1 MGEGS
6 LRNRKSGFSCFHT
19 GSVTLNKAFPLSGLW
34 LPHLGDSGSLLPSA
48 PPGALM
54 KSISTTKP
62 GAHLSDGGRW
72 REGEGRDVN
81 KMAGDRVLLP
91 TSPPRSLQGEELSS
105 GSLSEQATGQT
116 PSSTCAACQ
125 QHVHLVQR
133 YLADGRL
140 YHRHCFR

>member
-1 MGEGS
+1 MGLGGQEPVGGLPKGEEEGAGAAKGKELHSQELPALGEGS

-54 KSISTTKP
+54 KSISTTKT

-72 REGEGRDVN
+72 RERDV
-81 KMAGDRVLLP
+81 
-91 TSPPRSLQGEELSS
+91 T
-105 GSLSEQATGQT
+105 
-116 PSSTCAACQ
+116 
-125 QHVHLVQR
+125 
-133 YLADGRL
+133 
-140 YHRHCFR
+140 